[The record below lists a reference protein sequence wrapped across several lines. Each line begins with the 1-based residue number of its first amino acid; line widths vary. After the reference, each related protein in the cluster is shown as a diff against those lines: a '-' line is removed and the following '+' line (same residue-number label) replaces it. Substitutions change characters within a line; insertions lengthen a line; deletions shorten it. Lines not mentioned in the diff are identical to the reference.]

1 MCVFDAHARG
11 AAAEYALSAV
21 LPRARR
27 PVHVEEPCEDNLRRF
42 YRLRLRQDQ
51 HVHIQRYVQDERSWH
66 QEQVRAYV
74 FVHRGREVRV
84 ALRGP
89 AQ

>member
-1 MCVFDAHARG
+1 MRTLGAQLRNTHFQRFFPEHA
-11 AAAEYALSAV
+11 APSMWKNPAK
-21 LPRARR
+21 
-27 PVHVEEPCEDNLRRF
+27 NLRRF
-42 YRLRLRQDQ
+42 YRLRLRHDQ
-51 HVHIQRYVQDERSWH
+51 HVHIQRYVQHELSWH

-84 ALRGP
+84 ALPGP

>member
-1 MCVFDAHARG
+1 MRTLGAQLRNAHFQRFFSEH
-11 AAAEYALSAV
+11 AA
-21 LPRARR
+21 PI
-27 PVHVEEPCEDNLRRF
+27 PVEEPCEDNLRRF

-51 HVHIQRYVQDERSWH
+51 HVHIQRYVQHELSWH